1 MGKNRKLSAKQKEIN
16 KEYKKQR
23 DRVKRLARN
32 AKKQGYIFADE
43 LVPKIPKKK
52 TEASVRK
59 LERITAE
66 KFKVKLKLEL
76 KVDIE
81 TGEILKTDRRRRRTK
96 KEKTADSI
104 SLDISIPT
112 YDTFYAIRDKIK
124 ALPEGKYIGYGRYMD
139 LSDSKNKLLSLLD
152 DAINDNEYEKYLH
165 EHEYEILTHLDVLTF
180 DSDQDR
186 LDYALANAFDLIAID
201 IPEIYDYS
209 AEITE

>member
-1 MGKNRKLSAKQKEIN
+1 MAKNRKLSAKQKEIN

-52 TEASVRK
+52 TEASIRK

-81 TGEILKTDRRRRRTK
+81 TGEILKTDRRRRTRK
-96 KEKTADSI
+96 KGTTMPTPTI
-104 SLDISIPT
+104 DISIPT
-112 YDTFYAIRDKIK
+112 YDTYYAIRDKIK
-124 ALPEGKYIGYGRYMD
+124 ALPDGKYIGYGRYMD

-152 DAINDNEYEKYLH
+152 DAINNDEYEKYLH
-165 EHEYEILTHLDVLTF
+165 EHEYEILTHLDVIAF

-186 LDYALANAFDLIAID
+186 LEYALANAFDLIGMN
-201 IPEIYDYS
+201 IPEIYEYS